1 MLSRSYRPC
10 CMQLE
15 TNFGGAT
22 IAFVMAEFFDPKDLA
37 LPAILVGSFQVF
49 SGLYIIKYT

>member
-1 MLSRSYRPC
+1 
-10 CMQLE
+10 MQLE
-15 TNFGGAT
+15 TNFGGGT
-22 IAFVMAEFFDPKDLA
+22 IATVMAEFFDPKDLA